1 MSGINFNFNRGVD
14 PLLGPTAD
22 YQAHLAELEEMQTV
36 IDQKRQSLLKMA
48 QGEPKEVAAAN
59 TATPIWDEIDTITAN
74 MSQAEFQKMSEN
86 ETYKESLEALM
97 EYVGAVQLQMI
108 RPRIEHSEEGK
119 KLLEQHLTNVKFLRK
134 AASADVDRK
143 LSDFEDYTKNYSH
156 MSWDEYQKTKGGKKK

>member
-14 PLLGPTAD
+14 PLLGSTAD
-22 YQAHLAELEEMQTV
+22 YQAHLAELENAQAI
-36 IDQKRQSLLKMA
+36 IDQKRQALMKMA
-48 QGEPKEVAAAN
+48 ETEPQQVAKS
-59 TATPIWDEIDTITAN
+59 ATPIWDEIDTITAN
-74 MSQAEFQKMSEN
+74 MSKAEFQKMSEDDN
-86 ETYKESLEALM
+86 YQSSLNALM
-97 EYVGAVQLQMI
+97 EYVGSIQLQMI

-134 AASADVDRK
+134 AASADVDKK